1 MSNEKV
7 SKYEIEI
14 EKYIDEHHENEMT
27 TANRN
32 SQLEEETSQLNWEY
46 DIYLSNNQYVLR
58 RIREEKYD
66 DPNSSDTL
74 GSIINNKWEAIEH
87 VIQSNYK
94 LNSEYVKLFRSIIE
108 NSIEMREKIEELEEI
123 IEDLTTDGGT
133 RKSNGGTRKSYRKL
147 KIIKVKSKKMKE

>member
-1 MSNEKV
+1 MSNEKL
-7 SKYEIEI
+7 SQYEIEI

-32 SQLEEETSQLNWEY
+32 SLLEEETSQLNWEY

-147 KIIKVKSKKMKE
+147 KIIKVKSKKMRE

>member
-1 MSNEKV
+1 MSNEKL
-7 SKYEIEI
+7 SQYEIEI